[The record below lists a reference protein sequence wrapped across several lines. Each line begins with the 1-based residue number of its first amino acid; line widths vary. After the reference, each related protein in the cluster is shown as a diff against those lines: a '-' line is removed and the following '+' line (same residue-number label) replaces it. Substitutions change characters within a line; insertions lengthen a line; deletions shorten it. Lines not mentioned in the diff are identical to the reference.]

1 MVPPLPQSGVGF
13 PNIPGVTYTGL
24 QTTRYRF
31 NYGPNFYATG
41 IPTIN
46 PPVITPPYQD
56 NPLNGPLYPSYVP
69 TTDSDGNEIAGIRLP
84 ELTAP
89 LATYT
94 GWALRSL
101 VWANDGCEGS
111 GQYIPFAKTRAQ
123 RIASGDLRPSVQE
136 RYPSFGQ
143 YYSAV
148 IRAIDGLVKD
158 RFLLC
163 EDTEAMQARLLQA
176 GLDAGVPAPK
186 GKLPPQ
192 TQVPSCQVAAR

>member
-24 QTTRYRF
+24 QTTRYRL

-56 NPLNGPLYPSYVP
+56 NPLNGPIYPSYVP

-94 GWALRSL
+94 GWALRAG

-111 GQYIPFAKTRAQ
+111 GQYIPFAKTKAQ
-123 RIASGDLRPSVQE
+123 RLASGDPRPSVEE
-136 RYPSFGQ
+136 RYPTFGQ

-176 GLDAGVPAPK
+176 GLDAGVPAPN

-192 TQVPSCQVAAR
+192 MQVPSCQVAAN